1 MARLN
6 PWQSHRLKQVW
17 RKAMPWVIYPCALL
31 GGLNACTS
39 ACSSAPA
46 SVDPVVQRA
55 VEDYGNG
62 ATAAYLAATSRDPS
76 PAAAYFDVAQL
87 TALPAVPAEVIG
99 TRSHAE
105 ELSPG
110 HWSVTTVITD
120 RTGTQ
125 ESYKLPVVVTGA
137 GAGQRYSTVGL
148 PSRRPGLPLGSPA
161 QVQASQEIPLGKKG
175 SQGSDTDPNE
185 NPAAATVK
193 QFLSAWLTGA
203 GDAQRFAKPGAFT
216 SWDRA
221 PFTSINVESVTT
233 PGNVPSAISGTVK
246 VTATVIAHSRYSQ
259 QLTYTL
265 TLTADNGQ
273 WVVQSIDDMPPVENT
288 N

>member
-1 MARLN
+1 
-6 PWQSHRLKQVW
+6 
-17 RKAMPWVIYPCALL
+17 MPWVIYPCALL

-62 ATAAYLAATSRDPS
+62 ATVAYLSATSRDPS
-76 PAAAYFDVAQL
+76 PAAGYFDVAQL
-87 TALPAVPAEVIG
+87 TALPAVPAEVVG

-110 HWSVTTVITD
+110 RWSVTTVVTD

-125 ESYKLPVVVTGA
+125 ETYDLPVVVTGT
-137 GAGQRYSTVGL
+137 GAEQRYSTVGL
-148 PSRRPGLPLGSPA
+148 LKRRPGLLLGSPA
-161 QVQASQEIPLGKKG
+161 QVQASQELPLGTKG
-175 SQGSDTDPNE
+175 SQGGDPDPNE

-193 QFLSAWLTGA
+193 QFLSAWLTGS
-203 GDAQRFAKPGAFT
+203 GDAQRYAKPGAFT
-216 SWDRA
+216 RWDRA
-221 PFTSINVESVTT
+221 PFTSVNVTSVTT
-233 PGNVPSAISGTVK
+233 PGNVPTAISGTIN
-246 VTATVIAHSRYSQ
+246 VTATVVAHSRYSQ
-259 QLTYTL
+259 QLTYAL

-273 WVVQSIDDMPPVENT
+273 WVVQSIDDMPPVENA